1 MINKLLGLLMV
12 LVSLTSLSQSDSLA
26 MYHDSINVNTSIAD
40 GIDSLTIYNYNYNNT
55 VSGMYIDNSIKQINV
70 NFTGDNSITKG
81 EKSFNSNTSYSYAY
95 TTEVV
100 NNELLQ
106 KTNIGNERFFIS
118 HIFNHSLT
126 RNIKYDNFF
135 GVGYGFKWKHLSLSY
150 ASMYENT
157 IYNQKSSVDVFR
169 HSVRVK
175 VKYNNKLISL
185 VTEYYYQPNM
195 VKLNDVVVYG
205 STKISLLQKNKL
217 SFSITDVV
225 SYRSLNKVK
234 LMHTIGVGIS
244 YNLKITNK
252 NLVD

>member
-1 MINKLLGLLMV
+1 MINKVLGLLMI
-12 LVSLTSLSQSDSLA
+12 LVSLISYGQSDSLV
-26 MYHDSINVNTSIAD
+26 MCQDSINVNKSIVD
-40 GIDSLTIYNYNYNNT
+40 NIDSITIYNYNNT
-55 VSGMYIDNSIKQINV
+55 VSGMYVDNSIKQINV

-81 EKSFNSNTSYSYAY
+81 GKSFNSNTSYSFAY

-106 KTNIGNERFFIS
+106 KTNIGYERLFIS

-126 RNIKYDNFF
+126 RNIKYDNFI
-135 GVGYGFKWKHLSLSY
+135 GIGYGFKWKYLSLSY
-150 ASMYENT
+150 ASMYENI
-157 IYNQKSSVDVFR
+157 IYNQTSSVNVLR
-169 HSVRVK
+169 HSVRGK
-175 VKYNNKLISL
+175 FKYEHDLFSI

-195 VKLNDVVVYG
+195 IKSNDVVVYG

-234 LMHTIGVGIS
+234 IMHTIGLGVS
-244 YNLKITNK
+244 YNLKINK
-252 NLVD
+252 

>member
-1 MINKLLGLLMV
+1 MIVNKLLGLLIV
-12 LVSLTSLSQSDSLA
+12 LVSLTSLSQSDSSA
-26 MYHDSINVNTSIAD
+26 MYHKSSNVNRRIVNDIDSI
-40 GIDSLTIYNYNYNNT
+40 TIYSYNNT
-55 VSGMYIDNSIKQINV
+55 ISGMYVDNNIKQINV

-81 EKSFNSNTSYSYAY
+81 EKSFNSNTTYSFAY
-95 TTEVV
+95 TTETI

-106 KTNIGNERFFIS
+106 KTNIGYERLFIS

-126 RNIKYDNFF
+126 RNIKYDNFI
-135 GVGYGFKWKHLSLSY
+135 GIGYGFKWKYLSLSY
-150 ASMYENT
+150 ASMYENI
-157 IYNQKSSVDVFR
+157 IYNQTSSLNVFR
-169 HSVRVK
+169 HSVRSK
-175 VKYNNKLISL
+175 FKYEHQLFSI
-185 VTEYYYQPNM
+185 VIEYYYQPNM
-195 VKLNDVVVYG
+195 IKLNDVVVYG

-244 YNLKITNK
+244 YTLKIRHK

>member
-1 MINKLLGLLMV
+1 MINKLLGFLMM
-12 LVSLTSLSQSDSLA
+12 LVTLTSYGQSDSLA
-26 MYHDSINVNTSIAD
+26 IYHDSININTSNGI
-40 GIDSLTIYNYNYNNT
+40 GIDSITVYSYNNT
-55 VSGMYIDNSIKQINV
+55 LSGMYIDNSIKQINV

-81 EKSFNSNTSYSYAY
+81 NKSFNSNTSYSFAY
-95 TTEVV
+95 TTEVI

-135 GVGYGFKWKHLSLSY
+135 GIGYGFKWKHLSLSY

-157 IYNQKSSVDVFR
+157 IYNQKSNVDVFR

-175 VKYNNKLISL
+175 IKYEHQLFSW

-195 VKLNDVVVYG
+195 VKLNDVVIYG

-244 YNLKITNK
+244 YNLKITHK
-252 NLVD
+252 NLFK